1 MDFLQT
7 EYNFTLPKGYID
19 ETGTVHKQGIMKLAT
34 AADEIM
40 PLRDARVQQNPAYLT
55 IILLSRVVTSLG
67 TLKMITPRVIEE
79 LYTSDFS
86 YLQELYNRI
95 NLNGANIIKTKCPK
109 CDHSFEVEAEMLGE

>member
-1 MDFLQT
+1 MDILHT
-7 EYNFTLPKGYID
+7 EFKFTLPKGYVD
-19 ETGTVHKQGIMKLAT
+19 ETGTLHKEGVMRLAT

-40 PLRDARVQQNPAYLT
+40 PLRDPRVQQNAAYLSV
-55 IILLSRVVTSLG
+55 ILLSRVVTGLG

-95 NLNGANIIKTKCPK
+95 NQYGSNVIKATCPK
-109 CDHSFEVEAEMLGE
+109 CDHTFEVEAEPVGE